1 LRIDNPKG
9 AENCCRFSAAAVPGV
24 YGRGFDKDR
33 KRQSML
39 DILFYFDH
47 KYLIMTRS
55 TLALAGGKSQQFTIL
70 KIDTIFKFYQ
80 PKPLLSK
87 FVDNFWL
94 YEGNEAEHKTERIL
108 PTGTLELVI
117 NLRQNELRFYDA
129 EGSGNGSRLSGAV
142 VSGASGRGFT
152 PDPAEEVFLIGIH
165 FKPGGAFPFLGL
177 PAGDLADT
185 HVDLETLWGASVGR
199 LRERLCEART
209 SAERFQLLQEALL
222 SRLCHGVEQHYAV
235 SAALE
240 MFGKNQAG
248 PRVREAAKYLGLSQ
262 RRFIQ
267 VFKAE
272 VGMTPKL
279 FSRIQRFQQTRTLI
293 QHNPS
298 INWADLAVDL
308 GYFDQSH
315 LIREFLEFSGLS
327 PTDYINRHKRFIEPN
342 IDVKR

>member
-1 LRIDNPKG
+1 MRLTLL
-9 AENCCRFSAAAVPGV
+9 SASFKNRA
-24 YGRGFDKDR
+24 
-33 KRQSML
+33 L
-39 DILFYFDH
+39 DILFILVKIFNV
-47 KYLIMTRS
+47 MRS
-55 TLALAGGKSQQFTIL
+55 TPDIAGGKSQQFTIL
-70 KIDTIFKFYQ
+70 KIDTIFNFYK
-80 PKPLLSK
+80 PKPPLSK

-94 YEGNEAEHKTERIL
+94 YEGHEAEHKTERIL

-129 EGSGNGSRLSGAV
+129 ERPENRSRFSGAL
-142 VSGASGRGFT
+142 VSGAHGRGFA
-152 PDPAEEVFLIGIH
+152 PDTAEEAFIIGVH

-185 HVDLETLWGASVGR
+185 HVDLETLWGRSASR

-209 SAERFQLLQEALL
+209 SVERFQLLQEALS
-222 SRLCHGVEQHYAV
+222 SRLCHGVAQHYAV

-267 VFKAE
+267 VFKSE
-272 VGMTPKL
+272 VGMKPKL
-279 FSRIQRFQQTRTLI
+279 FSRIQRFQQTRTFI

-308 GYFDQSH
+308 GYFVQSH
-315 LIREFLEFSGLS
+315 FIREFLEFSGLS
-327 PTDYINRHKRFIEPN
+327 PTDYINRQKRF
-342 IDVKR
+342 